1 MIINNIRIR
10 MNITDFILN
19 RENSTKIKWI
29 KIMINTINTIVN
41 IMKIPIDKLEI
52 EININKT
59 LIMMNL
65 MIFKCKD

>member
-52 EININKT
+52 EININKI
-59 LIMMNL
+59 LIMMNM

>member
-1 MIINNIRIR
+1 MIIDNIRIR

-19 RENSTKIKWI
+19 RKNFTKTKWI

-41 IMKIPIDKLEI
+41 IMKILIDKLEI
-52 EININKT
+52 EININKI
-59 LIMMNL
+59 LIMMNM

>member
-19 RENSTKIKWI
+19 RDNSTKIKWI

-59 LIMMNL
+59 PIMMNM